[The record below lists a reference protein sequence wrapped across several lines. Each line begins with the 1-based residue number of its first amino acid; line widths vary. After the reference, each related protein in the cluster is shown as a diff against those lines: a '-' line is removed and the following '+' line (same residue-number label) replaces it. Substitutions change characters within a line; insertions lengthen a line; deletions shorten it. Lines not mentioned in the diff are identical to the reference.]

1 MDFRFQTELGV
12 VTVDD
17 DVVTRIA
24 GYAALD
30 CYGIVGMAS
39 KRSTDGIVQLMGR
52 ENLGR
57 GVRVRSNG
65 DKVDID
71 LFIIVEYGISIS
83 AVAASI
89 IETVKYKVER
99 LAGVPVG
106 RVNVC
111 VEDIRV

>member
-1 MDFRFQTELGV
+1 MDCKFATDLGL

-17 DVVTRIA
+17 DVLVRVA

-52 ENLGR
+52 ENIGR
-57 GVRVRSNG
+57 GVKIRTSG
-65 DKVDID
+65 DKVEID

-99 LAGVPVG
+99 FAGVPVG

>member
-1 MDFRFQTELGV
+1 MDFKFQTELGV

-17 DVVTRIA
+17 DVVVRVA

-39 KRSTDGIVQLMGR
+39 KRSTDGIVQLMGK

-57 GVRVRSNG
+57 GVRVRPNG

-99 LAGVPVG
+99 LAGIPVG